1 MEGHVDNRW
10 LSTGES
16 AEGYKSGTGVAAWGH
31 APCVR
36 AMRLLGCGVR
46 DVLFQVQRLVR
57 VSAGTS
63 RHSGE
68 GCKSQTVKVQ
78 PTTLA
83 PSHA

>member
-1 MEGHVDNRW
+1 MLRKLHVRFGGGLGEKAKRTSPACLPYRRW
-10 LSTGES
+10 RRLSAG
-16 AEGYKSGTGVAAWGH
+16 
-31 APCVR
+31 
-36 AMRLLGCGVR
+36 
-46 DVLFQVQRLVR
+46 VR

-83 PSHA
+83 PSHAQASATVSAKR